1 MNSENNQIIQQLKQE
16 LKEREPTKT
25 FLKENKLSSEQFE
38 DAFFRLLQ
46 NQQNY
51 DACKNC
57 RGLEMCASDVYG
69 YSSKVVFEEG
79 RVLLKYFACKYN
91 QINTKELFDT
101 FYFPN
106 FEMFE
111 KQNELFK
118 TNERSI
124 ILKKIMQF
132 LTTYKKE
139 GYAKGIYLHGSFGT
153 GKTFIMYHLAKKIVE
168 LDKKVLF
175 AYYPDLVQQIKNS
188 ISDGKLDQHLMR
200 IKKVDVLILD
210 DIGGE
215 SNSPF
220 VRDDILGPIL
230 QYRMTA
236 NLPTFMTSNYSTD
249 MLRTHLAETKDEI
262 NKVRT
267 DRIIER
273 LRFMMEEVELRGENY
288 RK

>member
-16 LKEREPTKT
+16 LKESEPTKS
-25 FLKENKLSSEQFE
+25 FLRDNKLSQEQFE
-38 DAFFRLLQ
+38 DSFFRLLQ
-46 NQQNY
+46 NHQNY
-51 DACKNC
+51 EACKNC
-57 RGLEMCASDVYG
+57 KGLDMCTSDVYG
-69 YSSKVVFEEG
+69 HSSKVVFEED
-79 RVLLKYFACKYN
+79 RVTLKYFECKFN
-91 QINTKELFDT
+91 QLKKKDLFDT

-106 FEMFE
+106 FEIFE
-111 KQNELFK
+111 KQSDLYQTK
-118 TNERSI
+118 ERSAV
-124 ILKKIMQF
+124 LKKIIHF
-132 LTTYKKE
+132 LSNYKKE

-153 GKTFIMYHLAKKIVE
+153 GKTFIMFHLAKKIVE
-168 LDKKVLF
+168 MDKKVLF
-175 AYYPDLVQQIKNS
+175 AYYPDLVQKIKNS

-236 NLPTFMTSNYSTD
+236 SLPTFMTSNYSID
-249 MLRTHLAETKDEI
+249 MLRTHLSETRDEV

-267 DRIIER
+267 DRIVER